1 MAKKS
6 YFDKSSNTGIRH
18 LINATRFSMQ
28 GLKSAFM
35 YESAFRQELALLVC
49 MIPVGL
55 IISPSPKEF
64 VLLMAVSVFVLV
76 VELLNSAIEAAVDRI
91 GMEHH
96 PKSELA
102 KDYGSAATM
111 MALLIAG
118 SVWATV
124 IVGYFN
130 RWGQVWIF

>member
-35 YESAFRQELALLVC
+35 YESAFRQELTLLVC

>member
-18 LINATRFSMQ
+18 LINATRFSMH

-35 YESAFRQELALLVC
+35 HESAFRQELALLVC

>member
-18 LINATRFSMQ
+18 LINATRFSMH

-35 YESAFRQELALLVC
+35 HESAFRQELALLVC

-76 VELLNSAIEAAVDRI
+76 VELLNSAIEAVVDRI
-91 GMEHH
+91 SVEHH
-96 PKSELA
+96 PKSGLA

>member
-1 MAKKS
+1 MAEQS

-18 LINATRFSMQ
+18 LINATRFSMH

-35 YESAFRQELALLVC
+35 HESAFRQELALLVC

>member
-35 YESAFRQELALLVC
+35 YESAFRQELTLLVC

-130 RWGQVWIF
+130 RWG

>member
-1 MAKKS
+1 MAEQS

-18 LINATRFSMQ
+18 LINATRFSMH

-35 YESAFRQELALLVC
+35 HESAFRQELALLVC
-49 MIPVGL
+49 LIPVGL
-55 IISPSPKEF
+55 IISSSLKEF

-76 VELLNSAIEAAVDRI
+76 VELLNSAIEAVVDRI
-91 GMEHH
+91 SVEHH

-118 SVWATV
+118 SVWATG
-124 IVGYFN
+124 IVGYFTL
-130 RWGQVWIF
+130 WGQV

>member
-1 MAKKS
+1 
-6 YFDKSSNTGIRH
+6 
-18 LINATRFSMQ
+18 
-28 GLKSAFM
+28 
-35 YESAFRQELALLVC
+35 